1 MLIRLLRLGRWFRIE
16 HLEHL
21 DLEHMNINRT
31 KQLDKRGCKCVNV
44 ERVDVD
50 VIYKL
55 LSILKWGVRNETVK
69 QRSIK
74 NDDNPSF

>member
-1 MLIRLLRLGRWFRIE
+1 ML
-16 HLEHL
+16 
-21 DLEHMNINRT
+21 
-31 KQLDKRGCKCVNV
+31 NV

-74 NDDNPSF
+74 NDDNPSFEK